1 MNTLYVRE
9 DINMKKLR
17 KPKDV
22 ILKDGRSLQEVL
34 DLHKKWLDG
43 EEDGVKAE
51 LEKEDLSYTYLEG
64 LELRGII
71 LYDCDL
77 SHSDLYKSILSDA
90 KLDKIK
96 TNNTLYY
103 KLQCPEES
111 SFIVYKKAKK

>member
-1 MNTLYVRE
+1 
-9 DINMKKLR
+9 MKKLR

-43 EEDGVKAE
+43 EEDSVKAE

-77 SHSDLYKSILSDA
+77 SHSDLYYSDLYKSILSDA